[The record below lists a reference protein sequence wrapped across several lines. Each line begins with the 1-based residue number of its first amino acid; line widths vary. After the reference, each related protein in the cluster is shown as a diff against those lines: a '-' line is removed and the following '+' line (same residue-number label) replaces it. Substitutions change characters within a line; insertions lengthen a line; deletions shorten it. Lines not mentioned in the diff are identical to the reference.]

1 MVASIRLCMHAING
15 VLSSEQRSDSMKKKD
30 KTHTGNQNNKPKSQ
44 IKVHKSGI
52 SFDSD
57 TWTQLET
64 MLGRSPKVVGHRW
77 KKGARN

>member
-1 MVASIRLCMHAING
+1 
-15 VLSSEQRSDSMKKKD
+15 MKKQD